1 MDLYIGDK
9 QTLFIIIESEIDVD
23 GDVRVAFSTS
33 QNDTE
38 HEMLIDSADA
48 AEISR
53 HLVSVFNLDL

>member
-1 MDLYIGDK
+1 MELYIGDK
-9 QTLFIIIESEIDVD
+9 QTSFITIDDEIDRD
-23 GDVRVAFSTS
+23 GDVRVVFGTP

-53 HLVSVFNLDL
+53 HLVSLFDLDL